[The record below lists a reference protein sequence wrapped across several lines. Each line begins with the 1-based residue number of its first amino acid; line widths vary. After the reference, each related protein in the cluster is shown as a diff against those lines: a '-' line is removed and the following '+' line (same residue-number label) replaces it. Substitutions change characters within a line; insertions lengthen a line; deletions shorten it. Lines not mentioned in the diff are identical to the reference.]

1 MRRIDLKEGDVFS
14 ADQLE
19 RTGAFDAEAM
29 KVAIDIVDDVRKR
42 GDDALRDYAA
52 KFDHV
57 ELDELEVTQ
66 EEIDEALKM
75 VDEEF
80 LRSVEYAA
88 DNISDFHRRQVQQS
102 WFDTR
107 ADGAITGQKITPLDR
122 VGIYVP
128 GGRAQYPSTVLMNAI
143 PAGVAGVGE
152 IIMCTPP
159 QKDGK
164 VNPYTLAAASV
175 AGVDRIFKTGGA
187 QAIGAM
193 AYGTASIPAVDKVT
207 GPGNAFVAAA
217 KKLVSGDCGID
228 MIAGPSEVCVL
239 ADENAIPE
247 FVAVD
252 LMAQAE
258 HDPKATCYLVTTV
271 PEMVPDI
278 EAAIDELIEQS
289 PRAQITR
296 DSLDHGLIVTCERLQ
311 QAFDVVNTIAPEHL
325 EIAMSEPWEL
335 LGKVKH
341 AGAVF
346 LGSWTPESVGDY
358 VAGPNHTLPTGGTA
372 RFSSPLSVDDF
383 VKKSSVISYTYDALE
398 ADADAIMTLAAR
410 EGLWAHGRAVDVRM
424 AFIKYAMEAMQDGG
438 CGCDDPDCDCGG
450 GCGDPDCEC
459 GHGDDPNHECSCR

>member
-450 GCGDPDCEC
+450 GDPDCEC

>member
-271 PEMVPDI
+271 PEMAPDI

-450 GCGDPDCEC
+450 GDPDCEC

>member
-88 DNISDFHRRQVQQS
+88 DNISDFHKRQVQQS

-271 PEMVPDI
+271 PEMAPDI

-450 GCGDPDCEC
+450 GDPDCEC